1 MNKKNKNLKKNNK
14 MNKKE
19 ANRRLSIKRDRKNKL
34 NWKIMISLTKNKQ
47 LKIKRLKRM
56 TQMRLSKNQKVKF
69 PKVFKKKLKSQRI
82 NLCFKLTAN
91 LLVYS

>member
-34 NWKIMISLTKNKQ
+34 NWKIMISLTKNK
-47 LKIKRLKRM
+47 
-56 TQMRLSKNQKVKF
+56 
-69 PKVFKKKLKSQRI
+69 
-82 NLCFKLTAN
+82 
-91 LLVYS
+91 